1 MEITSTKRIKTA
13 FIAEDEPLA
22 METLREAVMQ
32 RTELRLVGEATDGAS
47 ALAHINALQPEVLF
61 MDIQMP
67 EMTGLEVLKR
77 LNYQPHIIFTTAY
90 DQYAVTAFE
99 LNALDYLLKPFTRER
114 FHAAVDRF
122 YELKEMPA
130 VQAMSD
136 ALQQLEAPRKAP
148 LQRILVKDRGH
159 IFPVNINDIS
169 YLKSD
174 AKYTGIYVGEKT
186 YLVRL
191 GLSELAER
199 LDLQRFV
206 RIHRSVMVNL
216 DYVESMKADEQS
228 QLQLQMRD
236 GSVLLA
242 NRDASKMLRDMSI

>member
-1 MEITSTKRIKTA
+1 MKSIPAKTA

-22 METLREAVMQ
+22 RESLRDAVNQ
-32 RTELRLVGEATDGAS
+32 RSELRLVGEAADGKS
-47 ALAHINALQPEVLF
+47 ALEQINALQPEVVF

-77 LNYQPHIIFTTAY
+77 LNYRPHIIFTTAY
-90 DQYAVTAFE
+90 DQYAVAAFE
-99 LNALDYLLKPFTRER
+99 LNAVDYLLKPFTLER
-114 FHAAVDRF
+114 FEAAVDRLQT
-122 YELKEMPA
+122 EEASAPHNSMI
-130 VQAMSD
+130 D
-136 ALQQLEAPRKAP
+136 ALQAAAEPNRAP

-159 IFPVNINDIS
+159 IFPVNVNDIA

-174 AKYTGIYVGEKT
+174 AKYTGIYVGDKT

-191 GLSELAER
+191 GLSELADR
-199 LDLQRFV
+199 LDPQRFV
-206 RIHRSVMVNL
+206 RIHRSVTVNL
-216 DYVESMKADEQS
+216 DFVESMKADDQS
-228 QLQLQMRD
+228 QLVLHMRD

>member
-1 MEITSTKRIKTA
+1 MTIKTA

-22 METLREAVMQ
+22 RETIRDAVNQ
-32 RTELRLVGEATDGAS
+32 RPELRLIGEAADGAS
-47 ALAHINALQPEVLF
+47 ALEQINRLQPEVLF

-77 LNYQPHIIFTTAY
+77 ISYHPSIIFTTAY
-90 DQYAVTAFE
+90 DQYAVAAFE
-99 LNALDYLLKPFTRER
+99 LNAIDYLLKPFTRER
-114 FHAAVDRF
+114 FDAAVDRLQ
-122 YELKEMPA
+122 ENIEATSTHTMIA
-130 VQAMSD
+130 T
-136 ALQQLEAPRKAP
+136 LQQAAEPNRAP

-159 IFPVNINDIS
+159 IFPVNVNDIA

-174 AKYTGIYVGEKT
+174 AKYTGIYVGDKT

-199 LDLQRFV
+199 LDPQRFV
-206 RIHRSVMVNL
+206 RIHRSVTVNL
-216 DYVESMKADEQS
+216 DFVESMKADDQS
-228 QLQLQMRD
+228 QLQLHMRD

>member
-1 MEITSTKRIKTA
+1 MPIKTA

-22 METLREAVMQ
+22 RETIRDAVNQ
-32 RTELRLVGEATDGAS
+32 RSELRLISEAADGVS
-47 ALAHINALQPEVLF
+47 ALEQINRLQPEVLF

-77 LNYQPHIIFTTAY
+77 ITYQPSIIFTTAY
-90 DQYAVTAFE
+90 DQYAVAAFE

-114 FHAAVDRF
+114 FNAAVDRLQENMAAPDTDAMTVALNQVA
-122 YELKEMPA
+122 EL
-130 VQAMSD
+130 S
-136 ALQQLEAPRKAP
+136 KAP

-159 IFPVNINDIS
+159 IFPVNVNDIA

-174 AKYTGIYVGEKT
+174 AKYTGIYVGDKT

-199 LDLQRFV
+199 LDPQRFV
-206 RIHRSVMVNL
+206 RIHRSVTVNL
-216 DYVESMKADEQS
+216 DFVESMKADDQS
-228 QLQLQMRD
+228 QLQLHMRD

>member
-1 MEITSTKRIKTA
+1 MTIKTA

-22 METLREAVMQ
+22 RETIRDAVMQ
-32 RTELRLVGEATDGAS
+32 RPELRLIGEAADGVS
-47 ALAHINALQPEVLF
+47 ALAQINTLQPEVLF

-77 LNYQPHIIFTTAY
+77 INYNPRIIFTTAY
-90 DQYAVTAFE
+90 DHYAVAAFE
-99 LNALDYLLKPFTRER
+99 LNAIDYLLKPFTRER
-114 FHAAVDRF
+114 FNAAVDR
-122 YELKEMPA
+122 
-130 VQAMSD
+130 
-136 ALQQLEAPRKAP
+136 LQESMDNASTDSVIDTLQRAAEPDRAP

-159 IFPVNINDIS
+159 IFPVNVNDIA

-174 AKYTGIYVGEKT
+174 AKYTGIYVGDKT

-191 GLSELAER
+191 GLSELADR
-199 LDLQRFV
+199 LDPQRFV

-216 DYVESMKADEQS
+216 DFVESMKADDQS
-228 QLQLQMRD
+228 QLQLHMRD